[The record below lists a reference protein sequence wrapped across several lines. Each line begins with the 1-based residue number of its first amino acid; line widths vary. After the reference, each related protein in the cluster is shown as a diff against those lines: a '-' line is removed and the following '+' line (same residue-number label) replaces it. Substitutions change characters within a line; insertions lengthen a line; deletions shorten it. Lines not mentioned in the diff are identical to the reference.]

1 MVAGDLLGHIILL
14 QNIMFGGEISAVRNC
29 NSGKSSTLRHDH
41 GGLQFQNFH
50 WVIFILF
57 NLCCD

>member
-29 NSGKSSTLRHDH
+29 NSGKSSTL
-41 GGLQFQNFH
+41 
-50 WVIFILF
+50 
-57 NLCCD
+57 